1 FPPDRVT
8 LRVVRAPTVG
18 PNGYVATNSVPLQRA
33 AEYHYIINAQRQ
45 VTTGPT
51 LGRRRPVGSDQQAI
65 GSFRTLRT
73 MVTVRIGT
81 VRIINDSDDG
91 GSGELAFTF
100 TINGSYRFEAGTGL
114 AEVSPGA

>member
-1 FPPDRVT
+1 
-8 LRVVRAPTVG
+8 
-18 PNGYVATNSVPLQRA
+18 
-33 AEYHYIINAQRQ
+33 IINAQRQ

-114 AEVSPGA
+114 AEVSPGALLDLSDGDTYTFARDIMDANAG